1 MQKPLRGVGR
11 LGTGESESARGTMGR
26 GKSGREAPT
35 FSFFPSSIARSPVF
49 FFFFFFLFF
58 LFFLNS
64 QRQPLR
70 RKTSLFSAVDTFR
83 VVRLGYVIECVDREG
98 PEKRRTVKRERERK

>member
-49 FFFFFFLFF
+49 FFFFFFFNASIFIGIPSGSLCEGRPHYSARSILFGSF
-58 LFFLNS
+58 ASDTSSNALTEKA
-64 QRQPLR
+64 
-70 RKTSLFSAVDTFR
+70 RKNAVQ
-83 VVRLGYVIECVDREG
+83 
-98 PEKRRTVKRERERK
+98 

>member
-49 FFFFFFLFF
+49 FFFFFFFF
-58 LFFLNS
+58 LML
-64 QRQPLR
+64 P
-70 RKTSLFSAVDTFR
+70 SLLEYPAAASAKEDLIIPRGRYFSGR
-83 VVRLGYVIECVDREG
+83 SPRIRH
-98 PEKRRTVKRERERK
+98 RMR

>member
-49 FFFFFFLFF
+49 FFVFVFVCFFFFNASIFIGIPSGSLCEGRPHYSARSILFGSF
-58 LFFLNS
+58 ASDTSSNALTEKA
-64 QRQPLR
+64 
-70 RKTSLFSAVDTFR
+70 RKNAVQ
-83 VVRLGYVIECVDREG
+83 
-98 PEKRRTVKRERERK
+98 

>member
-49 FFFFFFLFF
+49 FFFFFFF
-58 LFFLNS
+58 LML
-64 QRQPLR
+64 P
-70 RKTSLFSAVDTFR
+70 SLLEYPAAACAKEDLIIPRGRYFSGR
-83 VVRLGYVIECVDREG
+83 SPRIRH
-98 PEKRRTVKRERERK
+98 RMR

>member
-49 FFFFFFLFF
+49 FFFLM
-58 LFFLNS
+58 L
-64 QRQPLR
+64 P
-70 RKTSLFSAVDTFR
+70 SLLEYPAAASAKEDLIIPRGRYFSGR
-83 VVRLGYVIECVDREG
+83 SPRIRH
-98 PEKRRTVKRERERK
+98 RMR

>member
-49 FFFFFFLFF
+49 FFFFNASIFIGIPSGSLCEGRPHYSARSILFGSF
-58 LFFLNS
+58 ASDTSSNALTEKA
-64 QRQPLR
+64 
-70 RKTSLFSAVDTFR
+70 RKNAVQ
-83 VVRLGYVIECVDREG
+83 
-98 PEKRRTVKRERERK
+98 

>member
-1 MQKPLRGVGR
+1 MQKPLRVVGR

-49 FFFFFFLFF
+49 FFFFFLM
-58 LFFLNS
+58 LS
-64 QRQPLR
+64 
-70 RKTSLFSAVDTFR
+70 SLLEYPAAASAKEDLIIPRGRYFSGR
-83 VVRLGYVIECVDREG
+83 SPRIRH
-98 PEKRRTVKRERERK
+98 RMR